1 LPERYVLDSYAIL
14 ALLQDEQGAERVKA
28 VLREAQ
34 AGQAQ
39 AAMSL
44 INLGEVAYIVERRW
58 GQTRLRDV
66 LAYLTAVPLQ
76 IIEAAYPQTLA
87 AAHLKANYPLSYADA
102 FAAALAQE
110 LDATLLTADPEFTAV
125 AHLIQIEWLDGER

>member
-14 ALLQDEQGAERVKA
+14 ALLRDEQGAERVKA

-39 AAMSL
+39 AAM
-44 INLGEVAYIVERRW
+44 NLGEVAYIVERRW